1 MRRYNAGVT
10 FRPLTPLLLA
20 LALLSGATIAC
31 NRAPENKDA
40 VREGVME
47 HLSKNTGLD
56 LKSMDVEIGNVTFQ
70 GNQATAA
77 VSFKPKSSPDAGMS
91 MNYTLERRGAK
102 WIVQQKAGAGAGAGH
117 GAGMP
122 DSGAPPADP
131 GAHAPGSTPPPAAA
145 GEALPPGH
153 PPVAPDA
160 GSKKGG
166 AGDLPAGHPPVSA
179 PPKTK

>member
-1 MRRYNAGVT
+1 
-10 FRPLTPLLLA
+10 
-20 LALLSGATIAC
+20 
-31 NRAPENKDA
+31 
-40 VREGVME
+40 
-47 HLSKNTGLD
+47 
-56 LKSMDVEIGNVTFQ
+56 MDVEIGNVTFQ
-70 GNQATAA
+70 GNLATAA

-102 WIVQQKAGAGAGAGH
+102 WIVQQKEGAGAGH

-122 DSGAPPADP
+122 DGGAPPPDP
-131 GAHAPGSTPPPAAA
+131 GAHAPGSTPPPAAV

-160 GSKKGG
+160 SGKKGG